1 MQSTTE
7 PLVPSAFGHSD
18 TKENTIQKREFLKG
32 GLAAFGGFGFL
43 SAAGASEK
51 WPATEEIQW
60 DETWDTVI
68 VGSGIAS
75 T

>member
-1 MQSTTE
+1 M
-7 PLVPSAFGHSD
+7 
-18 TKENTIQKREFLKG
+18 QKREFLKG

-51 WPATEEIQW
+51 WPATG
-60 DETWDTVI
+60 DTVI

>member
-1 MQSTTE
+1 M
-7 PLVPSAFGHSD
+7 
-18 TKENTIQKREFLKG
+18 QKREFLKG

-43 SAAGASEK
+43 SATGASEK

-68 VGSGIAS
+68 VGSGVGGRQKRNIS
-75 T
+75 VRRI

>member
-1 MQSTTE
+1 M
-7 PLVPSAFGHSD
+7 
-18 TKENTIQKREFLKG
+18 QKREFLKG
-32 GLAAFGGFGFL
+32 GLAAFGGIGFL
-43 SAAGASEK
+43 SAAGVSEK

>member
-1 MQSTTE
+1 M
-7 PLVPSAFGHSD
+7 
-18 TKENTIQKREFLKG
+18 QKREFLKG

-43 SAAGASEK
+43 SAAGVSEK
-51 WPATEEIQW
+51 WSATEEIQW

-75 T
+75 TCADNEALGQGRSPDR

>member
-1 MQSTTE
+1 M
-7 PLVPSAFGHSD
+7 
-18 TKENTIQKREFLKG
+18 QKREFLKG
-32 GLAAFGGFGFL
+32 GLTAFGGFGFL